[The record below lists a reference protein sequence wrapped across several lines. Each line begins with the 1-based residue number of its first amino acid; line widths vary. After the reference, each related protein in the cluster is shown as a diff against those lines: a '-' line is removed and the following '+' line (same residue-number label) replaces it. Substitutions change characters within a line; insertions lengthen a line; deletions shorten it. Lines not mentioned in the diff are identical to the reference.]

1 MLGVEGSV
9 NQFNQIYNFDKSL
22 KIEHSPRI
30 RNDISKIYF
39 LLDYDFGKTI
49 VPIVRNYAF
58 EIDFYSSSE
67 ILHGA
72 SDIKKLV
79 DFENLNTPL
88 SNELLKKIQ
97 KEKNIESI
105 GNELEKLLI
114 EDFLSIEMVN
124 QNSFFKK
131 NLTLNTSAQKIQNN
145 NKCIKRNLSVSRI
158 SSVELSSLP

>member
-1 MLGVEGSV
+1 MGVEGSV

-58 EIDFYSSSE
+58 GIDFYSSSE

-72 SDIKKLV
+72 SDLNKLV

-114 EDFLSIEMVN
+114 EMVY
-124 QNSFFKK
+124 QNNFFEK
-131 NLTLNTSAQKIQNN
+131 NLTLNTSAQNIQNN
-145 NKCIKRNLSVSRI
+145 NKCIKRNFSVSRI